1 MAPHPRTKPA
11 HVAIDAAVD
20 RVIAELARR
29 GLLLKQD
36 KRLPSAITLL
46 AGAPLAT
53 SWWSHPQ
60 GRLFFRVLQALTD
73 HPDVLLT
80 KLLQGKDTFVH
91 RSLWPEFLTLASAA
105 QPWQS
110 AGLPDPARRLLQHVQ
125 QAGTPLHSGGTAAR
139 ELQSRLLVHALEVHT
154 ESGRHALALQPWAAW
169 AAQNGVTPDGSLT
182 RSRATLEAASR
193 ALGATPSALP
203 WPPPPPA

>member
-1 MAPHPRTKPA
+1 MASHPRSKSEHTG
-11 HVAIDAAVD
+11 VDVAVD
-20 RVIAELARR
+20 RVVAELARR

-91 RSLWPEFLTLASAA
+91 RSLWPEFLTLAGAA

-110 AGLPDPARRLLQHVQ
+110 AGLPDPARRLLQRVQ
-125 QAGTPLHSGGTAAR
+125 HSGAPLPASGPAAR
-139 ELQSRLLVHALEVHT
+139 DLQSRLLVHALEVHT
-154 ESGRHALALQPWAAW
+154 ESGRHALALQPWTAW
-169 AAQNGVTPDGSLT
+169 ATQNGVTPEGSLA
-182 RSRATLEAASR
+182 RSRARLEAASR

-203 WPPPPPA
+203 WPPAPPG

>member
-1 MAPHPRTKPA
+1 MAPPPRSKSEHA
-11 HVAIDAAVD
+11 GIDVAVD
-20 RVIAELARR
+20 RVVAELARR

-36 KRLPSAITLL
+36 KRLPSAIALL
-46 AGAPLAT
+46 AGAPLAI

-73 HPDVLLT
+73 HPDVLPT
-80 KLLQGKDTFVH
+80 KLLQGKDTFIH
-91 RSLWPEFLTLASAA
+91 RSLWPEFLTLASAGE
-105 QPWQS
+105 PWQS
-110 AGLPDPARRLLQHVQ
+110 AGLPDPARRLLQRVQ
-125 QAGTPLHSGGTAAR
+125 QAGTPLPASGIAAR

-169 AAQNGVTPDGSLT
+169 ATQNGVTPDGSLT
-182 RSRATLEAASR
+182 RSRAKLEAAGR

-203 WPPPPPA
+203 WPPAPPA